1 MRSVSDE
8 NQKYLYSD
16 SQNIDMSCPYAN
28 ILGEPGKG
36 VHAARIFGLAQN
48 DLLMTIVAS
57 IITAYLFNISFLESF
72 IAWFIAGEILHYLF
86 GTNTAFLRMIGINAC
101 S

>member
-1 MRSVSDE
+1 MP
-8 NQKYLYSD
+8 
-16 SQNIDMSCPYAN
+16 CPYAN

-36 VHAARIFGLAQN
+36 VHSARIFGLALN
-48 DLLMTIVAS
+48 DTLMTIAAA
-57 IITAYLFNISFLESF
+57 IITAYIFNINVFLSFLY
-72 IAWFIAGEILHYLF
+72 WFVAGEILHYLF